1 MLVDHAPQAMAVA
14 DLDNDRL
21 LDVNA
26 ALCREVER
34 SKSRLLGGSLSQLG
48 IHDCRDKPD
57 FKERLRSHG
66 WLQGRLLQHCPRSG
80 PAKDI
85 SVDAKTIR
93 SSSNQRLA
101 VLCFQPASSDPDQA
115 EDALQESRE
124 RFELAMKACRDGLW
138 DWDIESGHVYYSP
151 AYSAM
156 LGFSEK
162 ELRGK
167 IDFWKRRLH
176 SEDKEHTLKA
186 NQDCI
191 ENRRDRFEV
200 EFRMQT
206 RHGHWRWI
214 LGRGQAVARDAQ
226 GRAIRMIG
234 THTDITE
241 RKRAEEALRASEKRF
256 RDLSSLL
263 PQSVWEVDL
272 QGRITYIN
280 EAALSIFGY
289 TWAELG
295 NDLSV
300 FDVLA
305 AEDRQ
310 RAEATFRR
318 LLSRTQPDH
327 ADAYSEYTCLR
338 KDGTRFP
345 VIVYSAPIL
354 LDGCPVGVRGI
365 ALDVSRQ
372 KRIEHEHRKLQEQLF
387 HTQKLESVG
396 RLAGGIAH
404 EFNNLLQGMLGNV
417 QLLQY
422 KKSDHDSE
430 NRYLKQ
436 ISANIFKSKTII
448 DALLTF
454 SRETKPRFQDLDL
467 KRLIH
472 ETIDVLS
479 PTIPKTITIQTELA
493 PGPLTIQA
501 DPQKLSQ
508 VLINILNNACDAIAP
523 GRPGTV
529 RITAARADLA
539 DRSSAVPDHAP
550 HLTLVVSDTGV
561 GMPPQTQKRVFEPFF
576 TTKEPGE
583 GSGLGLSTV
592 YSLVRLH
599 SGEVHLS
606 SQPDRGTSLSIV
618 LPERQPGA
626 DGTATDALDQTENK
640 GGPAQPATILV
651 VEDEQTI
658 RQITREHLEQ
668 QGFRVIEAENGQAAF
683 RLFRKQS
690 AEIDLI
696 LLDLAMPGMNGEEVI
711 EKIKAL
717 QAKPKIIVLSGYSR
731 HDMASEPERYGIH
744 EFLRKPLRLESLI
757 SSINSALKSD

>member
-1 MLVDHAPQAMAVA
+1 MMSCGKSSYDQLEERVNQLEKQVEWYQQAYNELLDRNETLRLLVDHAPQAMAVA
-14 DLDNDRL
+14 DLDHDRL

-26 ALCREVER
+26 ALCRDVER

-48 IHDCRDKPD
+48 IHDRRDKLD
-57 FKERLRSHG
+57 FKERLRSYG
-66 WLQGRLLQHCPRSG
+66 WLQGRLLQLCPRSG

-93 SSSNQRLA
+93 SSTNQRLA
-101 VLCFQPASSDPDQA
+101 VLCFQPATFDQA

-176 SEDKEHTLKA
+176 PEDKEHTLRA

-214 LGRGQAVARDAQ
+214 LGRGQAVARDTQ
-226 GRAIRMIG
+226 GRATRMIG

-289 TWAELG
+289 TWAELD

-310 RAEATFRR
+310 RAEAAFRR
-318 LLSRTQPDH
+318 LLSRTQPD
-327 ADAYSEYTCLR
+327 
-338 KDGTRFP
+338 
-345 VIVYSAPIL
+345 
-354 LDGCPVGVRGI
+354 
-365 ALDVSRQ
+365 
-372 KRIEHEHRKLQEQLF
+372 
-387 HTQKLESVG
+387 
-396 RLAGGIAH
+396 
-404 EFNNLLQGMLGNV
+404 
-417 QLLQY
+417 
-422 KKSDHDSE
+422 
-430 NRYLKQ
+430 
-436 ISANIFKSKTII
+436 
-448 DALLTF
+448 
-454 SRETKPRFQDLDL
+454 
-467 KRLIH
+467 
-472 ETIDVLS
+472 
-479 PTIPKTITIQTELA
+479 
-493 PGPLTIQA
+493 
-501 DPQKLSQ
+501 
-508 VLINILNNACDAIAP
+508 
-523 GRPGTV
+523 
-529 RITAARADLA
+529 
-539 DRSSAVPDHAP
+539 
-550 HLTLVVSDTGV
+550 
-561 GMPPQTQKRVFEPFF
+561 
-576 TTKEPGE
+576 
-583 GSGLGLSTV
+583 
-592 YSLVRLH
+592 
-599 SGEVHLS
+599 
-606 SQPDRGTSLSIV
+606 RGTSFSIV
-618 LPERQPGA
+618 LPERQPRA
-626 DGTATDALDQTENK
+626 DGTGTDALDQTEHNA
-640 GGPAQPATILV
+640 GPAQPATILV

-690 AEIDLI
+690 EEIDLI

-757 SSINSALKSD
+757 SSINSALNSD